1 MTTKFP
7 KVTVLMGTY
16 NRPDYLRE
24 AIASVVNQSME
35 DWELL
40 VMNDGGVDVDY
51 VISEFQDGRI
61 RYFNDEVNRGLAVR
75 LNFGLKEACGE
86 YIAYLGDDDIYYPN
100 HLGVLSNAL
109 DENPAIGAVYS
120 DLYAVQFIKDETN
133 GKRYPLHKLIQVAR
147 DYNRDF
153 MFHFNHTLHVSLMHR
168 KDMALMVGGYDENI
182 TVLIDWNITRKL
194 TFYIDFKYIPVLT
207 GEYYIPINKS
217 DRISH
222 LERENNEK
230 FKHNLR
236 KIKADLPPEPWPKVD
251 RIAVIFPV
259 NEWSDSVT
267 EIITSLTDK
276 LCYPVKFIIVNND
289 RDKVESDCR
298 QALGKIGELKNIFI
312 HTPPKPLTE
321 LEAYRFGAKKV
332 EADYVYLP
340 SKRVDTKLEM
350 RLIFARHHLKRME
363 CEGIKWGVEQEI
375 GGPFDILM
383 GKELFLRR
391 SDPEKGNMEAVI
403 DVISGAP
410 PESLRS
416 DFFMIQAKKQH
427 RDGNYKLAYQFIKN
441 AETVKKGGAGE
452 QFLIDLYSRICFD
465 LKKYDEAEEKCR
477 ALIERGYGA
486 DNWIRLGRILQIEEK
501 FDEAILAYKKGL
513 EEIGLKEADLNSSVF
528 PISVPE
534 DFGSFTA
541 LIGLGECLLETGNLT
556 ESSKMFRRAAKLKA
570 NSHRPFLGFGKLF
583 IETGELD
590 RAEEALITAVK
601 KNEKL
606 IATNEDNSSTT
617 FLAKEEE
624 RELLGMRDPEVYHWL
639 GVLYEKK
646 KLFDVA
652 FDCHL
657 KAFELD
663 KTDSRKFDSIY
674 KVGAVLERWGDI
686 KRLSEEFLEH
696 RPGHVPAM
704 TRLSSIYYTLGEY
717 QKAEDMAEQGLTF
730 DPENEELRKIYLKIR
745 QADENP
751 PLPPFMKGGI
761 R

>member
-1 MTTKFP
+1 MIKQSP
-7 KVTVLMGTY
+7 KVTVLTPTY
-16 NRPDYLRE
+16 NRPDYLKE
-24 AIASVVNQSME
+24 AISSVVNQFMS
-35 DWELL
+35 DWELI
-40 VMNDGGVDVDY
+40 VINDGGVDVRK
-51 VISEFQDGRI
+51 VVEG
-61 RYFNDEVNRGLAVR
+61 FNDERIKYFNRKQNRGKAAC
-75 LNFGLKEACGE
+75 LNFALKRAKGE
-86 YIAYLGDDDIYYPN
+86 YIAYIDDDDIWYPN
-100 HLGVLSNAL
+100 HLEVLSEAL
-109 DENPAIGAVYS
+109 DENPDIGAVYS

-168 KDMALMVGGYDENI
+168 KDKALMVGGYDENI

-217 DRISH
+217 DRISV
-222 LERENNEK
+222 LERGDNERY
-230 FKHNLR
+230 KHNLR

-251 RIAVIFPV
+251 RIAVIFPI

-267 EIITSLTDK
+267 KIITDLTDN
-276 LCYPVKFIIVNND
+276 LCHPVRFIIVNND
-289 RDKVESDCR
+289 TDRDESDCR
-298 QALGKIGELKNIFI
+298 QALGKIGELKNISI
-312 HTPPKPLTE
+312 HTPVKRLTE

-332 EADYVYLP
+332 PADYVYLP
-340 SKRVDTKLEM
+340 SKRVNAKLEF
-350 RLIFARHHLKRME
+350 RLIAAMDYLRKKK
-363 CEGIKWGVEQEI
+363 CEGVKWNVEQER

-383 GKELFLRR
+383 GKELFLKR
-391 SDPEKGNMEAVI
+391 SDPKKGSMEAVVNI
-403 DVISGAP
+403 IPGVP
-410 PESLRS
+410 PESFRC
-416 DFFMIQAKKQH
+416 DFFLHHAQKRHKE
-427 RDGNYKLAYQFIKN
+427 GNYELAFQFLKK
-441 AETVKKGGAGE
+441 AEAIEKGGAGE

-486 DNWIRLGRILQIEEK
+486 DNWIRLGRILQIKEK

-513 EEIGLKEADLNSSVF
+513 EEIGMKEADLNSSVF
-528 PISVPE
+528 PISVSV

-583 IETGELD
+583 LKTGELD
-590 RAEEALITAVK
+590 KAEEALITAVK
-601 KNEKL
+601 KNE
-606 IATNEDNSSTT
+606 IVMNVGEDNTSISS
-617 FLAKEEE
+617 LVKDD
-624 RELLGMRDPEVYHWL
+624 RGELFGMRDPEVHHWL

-646 KLFDVA
+646 KLFDMA
-652 FDCHL
+652 FDWHL

-663 KTDSRKFDSIY
+663 KTDSRNIDSIY
-674 KVGAVLERWGDI
+674 RVGVVLERWEDV
-686 KRLSEEFLEH
+686 KRLLEEFLEH
-696 RPGHVPAM
+696 HPGHVPAM
-704 TRLSSIYYTLGEY
+704 TRLSSIYYTSGEY

-730 DPENEELRKIYLKIR
+730 DPENVELRKIYLKIR
-745 QADENP
+745 Q
-751 PLPPFMKGGI
+751 